1 MLPYLWM
8 LISAFAFACMSEL
21 AWALQERCHWMITAL
36 ARTSLVLVFVTI
48 LAAVHRTPLVLWGPK
63 TLWMRSLTGSVSLL
77 CSFYALHALPAS
89 DAIAITNTFPIW
101 VAVLSWPILGERP
114 SWEVWV
120 AVFCSVVGAV
130 MMNRPSGGALN
141 LGVAAA
147 CCSSFLSGLV
157 VIGLNLLHRVP
168 SQAIVVHFS
177 AIATLF
183 TLAALPQANVSWSD
197 FTGLSSTAIA
207 LLLALGAAATVGQL
221 FLTKAFAAGPASKV
235 AIVALTQVVFCA
247 LFEFGI
253 LDRRFHWGTVV
264 GMILVI
270 VPTAWMMLRRDA
282 SKISAMAAVGNE

>member
-8 LISAFAFACMSEL
+8 LTSASAFACMSEL
-21 AWALQERCHWMITAL
+21 AGALQGRCHWMITAL
-36 ARTSLVLVFVTI
+36 ARTSLVLVFVLI
-48 LAAVHRTPLVLWGPK
+48 LARAHGTKLVLWGPR
-63 TLWMRSLTGSVSLL
+63 TLWMRSLTGSISLL
-77 CSFYALHALPAS
+77 CSFYALHALPPS

-114 SWEVWV
+114 RWEVWV
-120 AVFCSVVGAV
+120 AVLCSVVGAV
-130 MMNRPSGGALN
+130 MMNRPTSGEMN
-141 LGVAAA
+141 LGVLAA
-147 CCSSFLSGLV
+147 CVSSFLSGLV

-177 AIATLF
+177 AVATLF
-183 TLAALPQANVSWSD
+183 TLAALPQANVAWSD
-197 FTGLSSTAIA
+197 FTGLGPTTIG

-235 AIVALTQVVFCA
+235 AVVALTQVVFCA

-253 LDRRFHWGTVV
+253 LNRSFHWNTIL

-270 VPTAWMMLRRDA
+270 VPTGWMMLRRDA
-282 SKISAMAAVGNE
+282 SKLSAMATVGNE